1 MDYLIEDMLD
11 ASARRFKKKVPP
23 NPATPG
29 PPLPPSSTPIKRN
42 KAKSLKFPDAGSSSA
57 AGGSEL
63 PETSTAA
70 AIPLPDT
77 PAASIVR
84 FLDDLPTF
92 LESEASLKTVPKA
105 VVGQS
110 DYFSAA
116 ELVPPEET
124 HSRPGL
130 VGRSHTGG
138 STYFSPMS
146 ELPPSALEVSQAT
159 EEQPVADK
167 DLTEP
172 ASRLEEQDPAGYPT
186 APEDT
191 PRGLDGDV
199 PPMIRVA
206 HQAIPMVHSQ
216 EAMLIGISGSPS
228 SGKTTLARL
237 LSTVLFRI
245 TPYFIIHQDDFFV
258 PDHLMIPPEN
268 GELATHRHT
277 TDLSS
282 FKRFVEYSKREG
294 RPPPTFRSMH
304 PIDVREQTM
313 SPVPPGLLDH
323 LSSILAGVPSL
334 RDGRPIGIVEGD
346 MLYHSETI
354 RSLLD
359 IKILLRASR
368 EESKARRFHRADD
381 QGTRQDR
388 RFWDTMEY
396 FDRTLWPH
404 YTREHAILFD
414 YGDVDGRP
422 KSRICENVGIRVQP
436 LLNMSLEQALRWMV
450 DVICR
455 ESEEVMYR
463 HDRGTATLIDGRG
476 ASDSCRCDEGFLER
490 IQQTIFD
497 FL

>member
-1 MDYLIEDMLD
+1 MDYLIDDFLD
-11 ASARRFKKKVPP
+11 ASARGSRKKVPP
-23 NPATPG
+23 NPAPPE
-29 PPLPPSSTPIKRN
+29 PPLLPSSTPTKR
-42 KAKSLKFPDAGSSSA
+42 KKTKSVKLPEAGRSSA

-77 PAASIVR
+77 PAPSIVR

-92 LESEASLKTVPKA
+92 VESEASSKAVPKA
-105 VVGQS
+105 VICQS
-110 DYFSAA
+110 DYFSTA

-138 STYFSPMS
+138 STYFSPML
-146 ELPPSALEVSQAT
+146 ELPPPALEVSQAT
-159 EEQPVADK
+159 EELPVADK
-167 DLTEP
+167 ALTEP
-172 ASRLEEQDPAGYPT
+172 ASGLEEQDPAGHPT

-191 PRGLDGDV
+191 PRHSDGDV
-199 PPMIRVA
+199 PPMIHIA
-206 HQAIPMVHSQ
+206 HQPIPTIPSQ
-216 EAMLIGISGSPS
+216 EAWLIGISGSPS

-237 LSTVLFRI
+237 LSTILPRT
-245 TPYFIIHQDDFFV
+245 TPSFIIQQDDFFI

-294 RPPPTFRSMH
+294 RPPPTSRSMQ
-304 PIDVREQTM
+304 PIDVRERTM
-313 SPVPPGLLDH
+313 LPVPPDFLDH

-334 RDGRPIGIVEGD
+334 RDGQPIGIVEGD

-359 IKILLRASR
+359 IKILLRASK
-368 EESKARRFHRADD
+368 EESRARRFQRADD
-381 QGTRQDR
+381 QGSRQDR
-388 RFWDTMEY
+388 RFWDTKEY

-414 YGDVDGRP
+414 YADVEGRP
-422 KSRICENVGIRVQP
+422 KSSICENVGIRVQP
-436 LLNMSLEQALRWMV
+436 LMNMSLEQALRWVV

-463 HDRGTATLIDGRG
+463 HDRETAKLIDGRE
-476 ASDSCRCDEGFLER
+476 ASESCKCDEGFLGR
-490 IQQTIFD
+490 IRQTIFD